1 MLGNCF
7 SKIIIKKII
16 LRVMRQRVK
25 YHPALW
31 TKLGTSFNGH
41 TRASLDSPQLPLLP
55 SLACVANRCPVWCMQ
70 SFIFIFLYFLSFLRD
85 FHIYP
90 LKNKSSLSFC
100 YLMIYKIDFFLILL
114 LLIFMS
120 FRFDLYS
127 FKDFFLQFHTF

>member
-41 TRASLDSPQLPLLP
+41 TRASLDSP
-55 SLACVANRCPVWCMQ
+55 
-70 SFIFIFLYFLSFLRD
+70 
-85 FHIYP
+85 
-90 LKNKSSLSFC
+90 
-100 YLMIYKIDFFLILL
+100 
-114 LLIFMS
+114 
-120 FRFDLYS
+120 
-127 FKDFFLQFHTF
+127 